1 MKPVADRVEIIRDR
15 TLTDWLISL
24 LSTTWS
30 GSRSAAPNL
39 SCDPG
44 DLGQSICPAR
54 VCLDATPHFGG
65 GLTEYRD
72 FRRVFSG
79 TAAPNRVRVS
89 KRNKRGNHAP
99 DFTSDRGFRRR
110 LSVRRLG
117 GNHRLPGDTER
128 EVEVPPTTSNASG
141 DVLATLDT
149 GSKKLNYTITYFGLS
164 GPATAAHFHGP
175 AAAGANA
182 GVAVPI
188 GSNPANPFT
197 GSVDL
202 TEAQMKDLKAG
213 NGYANVRTEA
223 NKGGEIRGQLM
234 RVK

>member
-1 MKPVADRVEIIRDR
+1 MFR
-15 TLTDWLISL
+15 TSL
-24 LSTTWS
+24 LTAAFAV
-30 GSRSAAPNL
+30 GFLSAASAATIDYRATL
-39 SCDPG
+39 SG
-44 DLGQSICPAR
+44 KS
-54 VCLDATPHFGG
+54 
-65 GLTEYRD
+65 
-72 FRRVFSG
+72 
-79 TAAPNRVRVS
+79 
-89 KRNKRGNHAP
+89 
-99 DFTSDRGFRRR
+99 
-110 LSVRRLG
+110 
-117 GNHRLPGDTER
+117 
-128 EVEVPPTTSNASG
+128 EVPPTTSNASG

-188 GSNPANPFT
+188 GSNPASPST

-202 TEAQMKDLKAG
+202 TEAQMKDLEAG
-213 NGYANVRTEA
+213 NWYANIHTEA